1 MNRREGYLYKFGGG
15 IMIGFGL
22 ILPGVSGA
30 VLAMGLGLYQPLI
43 EAVARPFSDWRNK
56 FRLLLPLALGVGI
69 CLLLFSRLLELLF
82 VYYPLPTLY
91 LFLGLVAGGLPSVVG
106 WANRAGFRL
115 SFLISFCL
123 GFCLLLFLTALPQSG
138 RGLSLGQA
146 HPLAFMLQGMLVGA
160 GLVVPGLSASFLLMA
175 FGAYQGLL
183 NAVVRLNFAVLLPVF
198 VGLLP
203 AVVLM
208 SRLINRAL
216 KKLGGYALYGILG
229 LIMGSLYRAF
239 PGLPRTFFE
248 TAVCLILLCT
258 GFLISVRFSKNHN

>member
-1 MNRREGYLYKFGGG
+1 
-15 IMIGFGL
+15 MIGFGL
-22 ILPGVSGA
+22 ILPGGVSGA

-56 FRLLLPLALGVGI
+56 FRLLFPLALGVGI

-123 GFCLLLFLTALPQSG
+123 GGFCLLLFFDRSSPPIGSRVISWSG
-138 RGLSLGQA
+138 PPPPGFYA
-146 HPLAFMLQGMLVGA
+146 A
-160 GLVVPGLSASFLLMA
+160 GDAGGRRIGCSRAECFFFLLMA
-175 FGAYQGLL
+175 FGAYQGGLL

-216 KKLGGYALYGILG
+216 KNWGLCALWHIRPNYGGV
-229 LIMGSLYRAF
+229 F
-239 PGLPRTFFE
+239 
-248 TAVCLILLCT
+248 V
-258 GFLISVRFSKNHN
+258 